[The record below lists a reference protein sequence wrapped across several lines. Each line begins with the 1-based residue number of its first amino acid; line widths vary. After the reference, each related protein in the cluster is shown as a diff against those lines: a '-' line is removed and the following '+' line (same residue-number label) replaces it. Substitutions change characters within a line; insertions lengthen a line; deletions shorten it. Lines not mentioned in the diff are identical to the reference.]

1 MFANTD
7 LQKLL
12 AQQQFYLQRA
22 VALLEGDDR
31 VLAAW
36 LYGSLGRGT
45 SDEWSDI
52 DLWVVV
58 ADSHIAEIR
67 AARRDY
73 AAQLGE
79 PLLIVDAPQNSP
91 PGGAFLSVLYKGEI
105 ASQHVDWTWQA
116 ASDASIPP
124 DAKVL
129 LNRGAIPHADPP
141 PSSLSSQ
148 ERAERARNQAAYF
161 WMMVPVVA
169 RYIARR
175 RLWGVVNLLNM
186 LRYTLEEIA
195 ELTEQG
201 DISPLHATT
210 STLPPPAQPAD
221 QLATLQ
227 DMAREM
233 ERLMVNVPSLH
244 DVVSAHAREQI
255 RHHIQLAASA
265 LND

>member
-1 MFANTD
+1 MFANTE

-22 VALLEGDDR
+22 ITLLEGDDR

-45 SDEWSDI
+45 SDEWSDL
-52 DLWVVV
+52 DLWVVA

-67 AARRDY
+67 ADRRDY
-73 AAQLGE
+73 VAQLGE
-79 PLLIVDAPQNSP
+79 PLLIVDAPQNAL
-91 PGGAFLSVLYKGEI
+91 PGGAFVSVLYKGDF

-116 ASDASIPP
+116 ASDARIPP

-129 LNRGAIPHADPP
+129 LNRGAIPHADPSP
-141 PSSLSSQ
+141 SLSTQ
-148 ERAERARNQAAYF
+148 ERIERAKNQTAYF

-186 LRYTLEEIA
+186 LRYTLEDIA
-195 ELTEQG
+195 KLTEQG
-201 DISPLHATT
+201 DISPLHATS
-210 STLPPPAQPAD
+210 STLPPPARPAD

-233 ERLMVNVPSLH
+233 ERLVANVPSLH
-244 DVVSAHAREQI
+244 EVVSHHARYQI
-255 RHHIQLAASA
+255 RHHIQLATDA